1 MSQKRMF
8 VIQEHHAK
16 RLHWD
21 FRLEMDGVL
30 KSWAIPKEPPKNIGI
45 KRLAIQVENHPLSYA
60 KFEGQIPKGEYGA
73 GTIKIWDQGEYEL
86 FKEDDKKIEF
96 KLIGKKMSG
105 NYVLLKFKKPKDWL
119 FFKLG

>member
-1 MSQKRMF
+1 MF